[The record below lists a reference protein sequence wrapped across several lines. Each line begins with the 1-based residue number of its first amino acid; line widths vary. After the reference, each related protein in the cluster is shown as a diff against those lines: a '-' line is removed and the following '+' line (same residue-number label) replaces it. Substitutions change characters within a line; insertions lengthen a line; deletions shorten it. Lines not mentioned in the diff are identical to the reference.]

1 MSAPPLQLSF
11 LLTSII
17 IFIFISTATATTP
30 IPHLPPPPPHSSSDL
45 FAPILAQ
52 LGFRELASAAHSLS
66 TTTATPSW
74 HGPATIFAPTDSS
87 LLTCPSCSLPLLL
100 QEHTLP
106 GLYSLPFL
114 LTLPFAT
121 KIQTLAPS
129 PLCLTISSDHKNHP
143 KNPKLFVNGV
153 EITRPD
159 LYADRN
165 VVVHGIQGFVSHLS
179 PLSCVI
185 ERTTSLSFPPA
196 PPVAEFHLMASML
209 DDAMLRLRISG
220 FSILALALKMKH
232 SELLELR
239 SMTLFAVNDVGI
251 FADDDGGQSFVE
263 NLRMHAVPD
272 MRLAA
277 ADLESLA
284 AGTVLPTMEWGESL
298 VVTTAGGGGPLAPM
312 RINYVKVARPDLV
325 SNLKI
330 VIHGLA
336 VPFERVNQT
345 DAVGLA
351 RIGRCG
357 FNGVGS
363 EVEGKGGVCEKVG
376 PVSGKEPTVEIEG
389 RHGL

>member
-1 MSAPPLQLSF
+1 MSAAPLQLSF

-17 IFIFISTATATTP
+17 IFISTTAAATTP

-52 LGFRELASAAHSLS
+52 LGFRELASAAQSLS
-66 TTTATPSW
+66 TTATPSW
-74 HGPATIFAPTDSS
+74 RSPATIFAPTDSS

-114 LTLPFAT
+114 LTLPLAT

-129 PLCLTISSDHKNHP
+129 PLCLTITSDHQNHP

-220 FSILALALKMKH
+220 FSILALALKVKR

-239 SMTLFAVNDVGI
+239 SMTLFAVDDVGI
-251 FADDDGGQSFVE
+251 FADYDGGQSFVE
-263 NLRMHAVPD
+263 NLRMHVVPD

-277 ADLESLA
+277 ADLEGLA

-330 VIHGLA
+330 VVHGLV

-345 DAVGLA
+345 DAVDLA
-351 RIGRCG
+351 RIGRCS

-363 EVEGKGGVCEKVG
+363 EAEGKGGVCVKVG
-376 PVSGKEPTVEIEG
+376 PVAGKEPTVEIEG